1 MCLGNGIY
9 DLGSHKGSKSSFR
22 EMLEMLEIRLFS
34 YSFFSP
40 TVTTP
45 WFVNSMIIEGITIEG
60 ISFYLLLLR
69 HFSVVVFEVVKG

>member
-1 MCLGNGIY
+1 MSFWYTLIMSFTQMRSGGIMCLGNGIY

-22 EMLEMLEIRLFS
+22 EMLEIRLTS

-45 WFVNSMIIEGITIEG
+45 
-60 ISFYLLLLR
+60 
-69 HFSVVVFEVVKG
+69 

>member
-22 EMLEMLEIRLFS
+22 EMLEIRLTS

-69 HFSVVVFEVVKG
+69 HFSVVMFEVVKG